1 MKALQVNSVH
11 YRYIERS
18 FKEWL
23 ETLGYAETT
32 VYNMPNHIRGLLH
45 WLEQKGK
52 TQVNEITAEQIRQ
65 YYHTH
70 LKNRCNFRKGGAL
83 SAAHL
88 NKNLQALYMLCNY
101 LRQSGRLIME
111 PLNIS
116 WEEKDQETIQ
126 VLMEEEIKQLYE
138 VCDKHPISA
147 PTKPQWFYPA
157 LALRDKAMLTVY
169 YGCGLRRNEGLHLD
183 IQDVL
188 FDKHLLYVKKGKGYK
203 ERFVPISKAGLI
215 HMERYIYDSRPLF
228 LHDEKEDALFIS
240 EWGKPIK
247 GQTMLVRLHTLLKR
261 TDNSELI
268 EKEITLH
275 TLRHSIATHL
285 LANGMQLEKIQEF
298 LGHSSLEST
307 QIYTHLLKA
316 NGYEYED
323 AY

>member
-1 MKALQVNSVH
+1 MKGLQINSVH

-18 FKEWL
+18 FKDWL

-45 WLEQKGK
+45 WLEQEGK
-52 TQVNEITAEQIRQ
+52 TQVNEITTDQIRR
-65 YYHTH
+65 YYYNH
-70 LKNRCNFRKGGAL
+70 LKNRSHARIGGAL

-88 NKNLQALYMLCNY
+88 NKHLQALYGFCKY
-101 LRQSGRLIME
+101 LRQSGRLILE

-116 WEEKDQETIQ
+116 WEEKEQEIIQ
-126 VLMEEEIKQLYE
+126 VLTEEEIKQLYE
-138 VCDKHPISA
+138 VCEKHPVS
-147 PTKPQWFYPA
+147 TSRKPQWFYPA
-157 LALRDKAMLTVY
+157 LALRDRAMLTIY

-188 FDKHLLYVKKGKGYK
+188 FEKQLLYVKKGKGYK

-215 HMERYIYDSRPLF
+215 HLEKYIYDSRPLF
-228 LHDEKEDALFIS
+228 LHDEKQDALFIS
-240 EWGKPIK
+240 ERGKPIT
-247 GQTMLVRLHTLLKR
+247 GQSMLIRLNMLLKR
-261 TDNSELI
+261 TENKELI

-285 LANGMQLEKIQEF
+285 LANGMDLEKIQEF

-307 QIYTHLLKA
+307 QIYTHLLKE

-323 AY
+323 AC